1 MTTIDSDLDR
11 IGDRLQVAWRSD
23 AGRARRRRR
32 ALLGAGT
39 ALLAAA
45 SVAFAADVFP
55 ASVTGSSARPERAA
69 LMQMRAA
76 FQPVAA
82 PLEPWQ
88 KTLKLD
94 FGKAVVVARIT
105 SRETGPLAIIVMPGV
120 GHRVCFDAARPDGS
134 SFLAGCDLPLPN
146 PGPGADRSLG
156 ITAGILDRF
165 TGSDGVTHAPIM
177 ISIRNAPPHAVRID
191 VRARDARKL
200 PAVVSHGW
208 LVFVNQRP
216 GAAVLVRVY
225 DASGKRL
232 LSYDG

>member
-1 MTTIDSDLDR
+1 MLSLDDDLVR
-11 IGDRLQVAWRSD
+11 VGDQLQAAWSRD
-23 AGRARRRRR
+23 AGRARRHRR
-32 ALLGAGT
+32 ALLGACAAVLAIAGV
-39 ALLAAA
+39 AL
-45 SVAFAADVFP
+45 AADVFP
-55 ASVTGSSARPERAA
+55 AHVTPTSHPPAPAA

-76 FQPVAA
+76 FQPVAG

-105 SRETGPLAIIVMPGV
+105 SRETGPLAVIVVPGAR
-120 GHRVCFDAARPDGS
+120 HRVCFDAARPDGS
-134 SFLAGCDLPLPN
+134 SFLAGCDMPLPS
-146 PGPGADRSLG
+146 PGPGADRSIG

-165 TGSDGVTHAPIM
+165 TGTDGVTHAPIM
-177 ISIRNAPPHAVRID
+177 ISIRNAPPYAARID
-191 VRARDARKL
+191 VRARDASTL

-225 DASGKRL
+225 DASGKKL
-232 LSYDG
+232 LSYYG

>member
-1 MTTIDSDLDR
+1 MTTIDSDLDC
-11 IGDRLQVAWRSD
+11 IGDRLQAAWRSD

-39 ALLAAA
+39 ALLAVAG
-45 SVAFAADVFP
+45 VAFAADIFP
-55 ASVTGSSARPERAA
+55 ARVTGSSARPARAA

-76 FQPVAA
+76 FQPVAR

-94 FGKAVVVARIT
+94 FAKAVVVARIA
-105 SRETGPLAIIVMPGV
+105 SRETGPLAVIVVPGAR
-120 GHRVCFDAARPDGS
+120 HRVCFDAARPDGS
-134 SFLAGCDLPLPN
+134 SFVAGCDMRVPN
-146 PGPGADRSLG
+146 PGLGADRSIG
-156 ITAGILDRF
+156 ITAGIQDPF
-165 TGSDGVTHAPIM
+165 TGPDGVTHAPIM
-177 ISIRNAPPHAVRID
+177 ISIRNAPPHAARID
-191 VRARDARKL
+191 VRARDASTL